1 MAQRRQEIEAFM
13 RHLIVEI
20 EAAEAA
26 GMTAPQA
33 IADHF
38 NAKGV
43 TTRKGRRW
51 TGATVAK
58 FLSSPGAKRYRSG
71 GKEGRTVKLEGIPD
85 KPSNAFD
92 KARLRHISEM
102 TIGHYDRVAED
113 YWDGTRNHDVSQN
126 YEVRESTVG
135 SVRLIAELIRS
146 RSGAN
151 RPGETLQ
158 RQFAKKILYG

>member
-1 MAQRRQEIEAFM
+1 MTQRRQEIEAFV
-13 RHLIVEI
+13 RHLVVEI

-58 FLSSPGAKRYRSG
+58 FLSSPGARRYRSG
-71 GKEGRTVKLEGIPD
+71 GKEGV
-85 KPSNAFD
+85 
-92 KARLRHISEM
+92 
-102 TIGHYDRVAED
+102 
-113 YWDGTRNHDVSQN
+113 Q
-126 YEVRESTVG
+126 
-135 SVRLIAELIRS
+135 
-146 RSGAN
+146 
-151 RPGETLQ
+151 
-158 RQFAKKILYG
+158 

>member
-1 MAQRRQEIEAFM
+1 MAHRRQEIEAFV
-13 RHLIVEI
+13 RHLVVKI

-58 FLSSPGAKRYRSG
+58 FLNSPGAKRYRSG
-71 GKEGRTVKLEGIPD
+71 GKR
-85 KPSNAFD
+85 S
-92 KARLRHISEM
+92 AR
-102 TIGHYDRVAED
+102 
-113 YWDGTRNHDVSQN
+113 
-126 YEVRESTVG
+126 
-135 SVRLIAELIRS
+135 
-146 RSGAN
+146 
-151 RPGETLQ
+151 
-158 RQFAKKILYG
+158 